1 MPRNRHPSDLLA
13 AVPGQT
19 SQYSTMPVPRC
30 GFNRVRD
37 LHRQFKWEFCNI
49 VHGDFTPIL
58 AKHSKSFSLL
68 DSISVGIDRMQRNFE
83 PMRKQV
89 ETWRSSEL
97 TTVAAKMIIYE
108 AFIESELEVPK
119 HLSLIHI

>member
-1 MPRNRHPSDLLA
+1 
-13 AVPGQT
+13 
-19 SQYSTMPVPRC
+19 
-30 GFNRVRD
+30 
-37 LHRQFKWEFCNI
+37 
-49 VHGDFTPIL
+49 
-58 AKHSKSFSLL
+58 
-68 DSISVGIDRMQRNFE
+68 MQRNFE

-119 HLSLIHI
+119 HLARNVQLAARGNSKCFRKATVALKRFRAKRRYNALLAHGWTLGYPRDRCRNRLVGPGATITAGC